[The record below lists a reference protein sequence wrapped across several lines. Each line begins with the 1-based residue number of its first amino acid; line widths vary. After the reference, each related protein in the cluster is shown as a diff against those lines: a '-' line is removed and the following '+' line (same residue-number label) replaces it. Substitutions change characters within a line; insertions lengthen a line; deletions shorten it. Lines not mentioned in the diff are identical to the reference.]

1 MRPGDVDDRGR
12 GSGWICGYC
21 ADAHGTWVLWRG
33 QVGAGAQVVEM
44 GVCSRGCGRGAD
56 SGSKVGFFHVLGSEE
71 RGWVVGVGMRE
82 GWRGVEVLLSARDDV
97 IHLQV

>member
-1 MRPGDVDDRGR
+1 M
-12 GSGWICGYC
+12 
-21 ADAHGTWVLWRG
+21 
-33 QVGAGAQVVEM
+33 VEM
-44 GVCSRGCGRGAD
+44 GVCSRGCGRGA
-56 SGSKVGFFHVLGSEE
+56 GSDGHAGFFRVLGVEE